1 MLGGGMGCPAH
12 YVVAAILTGC
22 ESHPIP
28 HPPHRRV
35 VNKNARLHPHPIR
48 HPVPLAGEHAHPLP
62 HPGGDGLPVAHPVA
76 GGEQVAHGD
85 ADATRHPDA
94 DAVQVRVSLPMQARD
109 GSNAVSLM
117 LRIRKSL
124 ARRVPVEGAG
134 RSGRARP
141 ARAALS
147 AFLKLQ
153 VAHPRKS

>member
-1 MLGGGMGCPAH
+1 MRGLPDSGC
-12 YVVAAILTGC
+12 
-22 ESHPIP
+22 SHTHSLPSHSRCVIDS
-28 HPPHRRV
+28 
-35 VNKNARLHPHPIR
+35 NAYRYPHPIGYS
-48 HPVPLAGEHAHPLP
+48 VPHAGGDAHPLP
-62 HPGGDGLPVAHPVA
+62 HPGGDGLPIAHPVA
-76 GGEQVAHGD
+76 RGEHVAHGD